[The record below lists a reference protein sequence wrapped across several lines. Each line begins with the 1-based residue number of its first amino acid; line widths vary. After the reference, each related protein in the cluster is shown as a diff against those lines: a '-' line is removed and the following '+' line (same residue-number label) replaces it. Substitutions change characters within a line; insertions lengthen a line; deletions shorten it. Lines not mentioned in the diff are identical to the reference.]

1 MRWTLLQ
8 DRRYRIVWLAGAF
21 FSVNLW
27 LEMLAIGVFVFEV
40 TGSPFQVAMML
51 CLRMIPLALF
61 GALVGAVAERFSK
74 SRMLLVGLSAMA
86 VCSVILG
93 VLVVTGAIEVWH
105 LGIGSFLSGMLW
117 TLDLSARRMLVG
129 DIAGAS
135 RVGMGMSLEVVTS
148 NATRV
153 IGPLLGGLLLAL
165 IGLDGAFFLGAGL
178 YLAASLA
185 LIRLPR
191 EQPVAQVHKPRL
203 LSSLYQGLVHIGE
216 NRSLSAVLV
225 VALVFNLWGFPFL
238 SMVPVI
244 GRDVLGLGA
253 MSVGLL
259 AATEGLGALLGG
271 LLIASLAPMYHF
283 RRIYLFGLGLF
294 LCMVLIFAQSTW
306 AMLSA
311 LILFIGGLG
320 AAGYSSMQS
329 TLTYLNSPGELR
341 ARMMGA
347 MSVCI
352 GIAPIGFLHIG
363 FLADWVGVTKAVTI
377 MAVEGLIVLVL
388 VYLKW
393 PLLADSQ
400 RPPDR
405 AVGP

>member
-1 MRWTLLQ
+1 
-8 DRRYRIVWLAGAF
+8 
-21 FSVNLW
+21 
-27 LEMLAIGVFVFEV
+27 
-40 TGSPFQVAMML
+40 SPFQVAMML

>member
-1 MRWTLLQ
+1 
-8 DRRYRIVWLAGAF
+8 
-21 FSVNLW
+21 
-27 LEMLAIGVFVFEV
+27 MLAIGVFVFEV

-61 GALVGAVAERFSK
+61 GALVGAMAERFSK
-74 SRMLLVGLSAMA
+74 SRMLLVGLIAMA
-86 VCSVILG
+86 VCSVTLG
-93 VLVVTGAIEVWH
+93 VLIVTESIEVWH
-105 LGIGSFLSGMLW
+105 LGVGSFLSGMLW

-178 YLAASLA
+178 YLAASVA
-185 LIRLPR
+185 LIQLPR
-191 EQPVAQVHKPRL
+191 EPLAAQPHNPRL
-203 LSSLYQGLVHIGE
+203 LSSLYKGLAHIGE
-216 NRSLSAVLV
+216 NRPLTAVLV
-225 VALVFNLWGFPFL
+225 IALVFNLWGFPFL

-259 AATEGLGALLGG
+259 AATEGLGALLGA
-271 LLIASLAPMYHF
+271 LLVASLAPMYHF

-294 LCMVLIFAQSTW
+294 LLMVLIFAQSTW

-320 AAGYSSMQS
+320 GAGYSSMQS
-329 TLTYLNSPGELR
+329 TLTYLNSPSELR
-341 ARMMGA
+341 ARMMGV

-352 GIAPIGFLHIG
+352 GTAPIGFLHIG
-363 FLADWVGVTKAVTI
+363 LLADWVGAPKAVTI
-377 MAVEGLIVLVL
+377 MAAEGLIVLFV

-393 PLLADSQ
+393 PLLVQAQ

-405 AVGP
+405 TVDR

>member
-1 MRWTLLQ
+1 MQ

-61 GALVGAVAERFSK
+61 GALVGTVAERFSK

-185 LIRLPR
+185 LIRLPKER
-191 EQPVAQVHKPRL
+191 PVAQVHKPRL

-216 NRSLSAVLV
+216 NRPLSAVLV

-238 SMVPVI
+238 SMLPVI

-283 RRIYLFGLGLF
+283 RRIYLFGLSLF

-363 FLADWVGVTKAVTI
+363 LLADWVGVTKAVTI
-377 MAVEGLIVLVL
+377 MAVEGLIVLIL

-393 PLLADSQ
+393 PLLAESQ
-400 RPPDR
+400 SPPDR
-405 AVGP
+405 AVDP